1 MTKENYNKASLILE
15 QLEKLQTLSNRI
27 QLDYNKYKTD
37 KENNKHLLE
46 TLELCDN
53 AIDVLKE
60 IDENKFREL

>member
-46 TLELCDN
+46 TLELCN
-53 AIDVLKE
+53 SAIDVLKE